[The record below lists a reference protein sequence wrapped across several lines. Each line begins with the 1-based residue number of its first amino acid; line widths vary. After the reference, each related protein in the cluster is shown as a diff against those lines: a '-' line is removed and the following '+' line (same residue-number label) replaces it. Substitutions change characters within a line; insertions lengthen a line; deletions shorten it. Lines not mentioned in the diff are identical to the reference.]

1 MKKELIE
8 ISEVNGIKFV
18 NSVRELYLDLGLDR
32 TNWSRWS
39 KKNIIDDKFFK
50 ENVDYEMLV
59 TKTSNGSKVND
70 YRVSLDMA
78 KHLVMIARTEKSHQY
93 RQYLIDIEKKVKD
106 LPKLSEKDIL
116 GLKIIN
122 GKANALE
129 VGRYTQIVESEKE
142 KEMIGEF
149 FWANNNH

>member
-1 MKKELIE
+1 MDLIN
-8 ISEVNGIKFV
+8 IKEVNGVKFV
-18 NSVRELYLDLGLDR
+18 ESMRELYLDLGLER
-32 TNWSRWS
+32 THWLRWS
-39 KKNIIDDKFFK
+39 KKNILKDTFFN
-50 ENVDYEMLV
+50 ENVDYEM
-59 TKTSNGSKVND
+59 TAIKTSNGSKVND

-149 FWANNNH
+149 F